1 MGVSVTDALRQAG
14 SHHPIVDFIFPIT
27 ACPVHIFFFISVIL
41 NKNMHKSDLVHFTPS
56 QLSIQASLLH
66 F

>member
-27 ACPVHIFFFISVIL
+27 ACPVHIFFSYL
-41 NKNMHKSDLVHFTPS
+41 
-56 QLSIQASLLH
+56 LS
-66 F
+66 